1 MNNAFC
7 ISARDVRMISALGK
21 LKIVMYELTTSIT
34 SLPEALYLLGTFLA
48 RSHPEI
54 SEMGLFVS
62 AGCMSLCN
70 SSSTEKLAFIE

>member
-7 ISARDVRMISALGK
+7 TSARDVRMISALGK

-34 SLPEALYLLGTFLA
+34 ILPEALYVLCTFLA
-48 RSHPEI
+48 RSYPKV

-62 AGCMSLCN
+62 AGCISVYN

>member
-7 ISARDVRMISALGK
+7 ISARDARMISAPRK

-34 SLPEALYLLGTFLA
+34 ILPEALYVLGIFLA
-48 RSHPEI
+48 RSHPKI
-54 SEMGLFVS
+54 SEMGRFFS
-62 AGCMSLCN
+62 AGCISVYN